1 VGREKNLGLLEA
13 TNNPKTLIVKGIQR
27 YEYIPIDFIKC
38 QIIKL
43 NPELLLNN
51 TILDF
56 RSLVNRDTGEFKP
69 KRVAMYKNIKITI
82 ADSGFIEFSGSI
94 HKYLNNGKHNYD
106 DFTYSGYK
114 VALNRIYEDFG
125 IMPENMKIQN
135 LEYGVNIIPPIKS
148 NLILNNCF
156 LHKKQTISKPINTR
170 NGHYIQAEHKGNYY
184 LKVYDKAKQYRPLNH
199 VLNGQEIL
207 RIEVKQ
213 IRWNKYRKDRIY
225 NLDDFNKCE
234 KSLFINDLM
243 NKWEELVFYNPLSN
257 HSNFGEKYSNPNYW
271 ISLLTKNKKTYY
283 RHILN
288 LRNTNSKSGGDIQNS
303 IKWLILD
310 KINYLN
316 LN

>member
-1 VGREKNLGLLEA
+1 MGIEKNLGLLEA
-13 TNNPKTLIVKGIQR
+13 TNNPKSLIVKGIQR

-69 KRVAMYKNIKITI
+69 KRVATYKNIKITI
-82 ADSGFIEFSGSI
+82 ADSGFIELSGSI
-94 HKYLNNGKHNYD
+94 HKYLNDGIHNYN
-106 DFTYSGYK
+106 DFTYSDYK

-125 IMPENMKIQN
+125 IMPENMWIQN

-148 NLILNNCF
+148 SLILNNCF
-156 LHKKQTISKPINTR
+156 LHKRQTISKPINTK
-170 NGHYIQAEHKGNYY
+170 NGHYIQAEHKGNYL
-184 LKVYDKAKQYRPLNH
+184 LKVYDKAKQYRPINNGLK
-199 VLNGQEIL
+199 GQEIL

-213 IRWNKYRKDRIY
+213 IRWHKYRKNRI
-225 NLDDFNKCE
+225 NTLDDFNKCD
-234 KSLFINDLM
+234 KSRFINDLI
-243 NKWEELVFYNPLSN
+243 NKWDELVFYNPLSN
-257 HSNFGEKYSNPNYW
+257 YSNFGEKYSNPNYW
-271 ISLLTKNKKTYY
+271 ISLLDKNSKTYY

-288 LRNTNSKSGGDIQNS
+288 LRTANSERGGDIQKS

-310 KINYLN
+310 KIDYLN

>member
-1 VGREKNLGLLEA
+1 MGREKNLGLLEA

>member
-13 TNNPKTLIVKGIQR
+13 TNNPKSLIVKGIQR
-27 YEYIPIDFIKC
+27 YDYIPIDFIKC
-38 QIIKL
+38 QIIRL

-82 ADSGFIEFSGSI
+82 VDSGFIEFSGSI
-94 HKYLNNGKHNYD
+94 HKYLNNGIHNYD

-125 IMPENMKIQN
+125 ILPENMKIQN

-213 IRWNKYRKDRIY
+213 IRWNKYRKDGIY
-225 NLDDFNKCE
+225 NLDDFNKCD

-283 RHILN
+283 HHILN
-288 LRNTNSKSGGDIQNS
+288 LRTTNSKSGGDIQNS